1 MIVQITKL
9 KPQWSKEMKN
19 IGKLSIKF
27 AWIMVILFAFFILQ
41 TCGQVENQEGVTVNG
56 QMTTPTQTER
66 TEK

>member
-1 MIVQITKL
+1 
-9 KPQWSKEMKN
+9 MKN

-56 QMTTPTQTER
+56 RMTTPTQTER
-66 TEK
+66 TEQ